1 VSKRKLDIQRDPGG
15 VARAL
20 VERYGIA
27 AISVARYKALWARSV
42 DDVGGWQAWQWVAG
56 ATAELLRAEPG
67 YD

>member
-1 VSKRKLDIQRDPGG
+1 VSQRKLDIQRDPGG

-20 VERYGIA
+20 VDRYGVA

-42 DDVGGWQAWQWVAG
+42 DDLGGWQAWQWVAG